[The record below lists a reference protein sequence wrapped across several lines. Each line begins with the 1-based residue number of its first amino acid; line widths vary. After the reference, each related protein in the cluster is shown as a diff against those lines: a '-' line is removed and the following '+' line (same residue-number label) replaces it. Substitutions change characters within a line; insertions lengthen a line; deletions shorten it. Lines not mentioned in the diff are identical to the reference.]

1 MARRKVIIT
10 VAQTGAFHGK
20 EANPNIPLTPE
31 EIAASAYDCYNAGAA
46 IIHIHARDQEG
57 LSTNDP
63 KVYSA
68 IGSGIRAR
76 CNAILQYSTA
86 PANREGTCAEDGMR
100 LLYDPDLVKPEMC
113 SLDCSLIGTSWGDR
127 TFVYE
132 WYRPFLLKYARKM
145 RDMGIKPEL
154 ECFNPESVEDVFNVL
169 VPAGVLEEPVSLS
182 FVMGMDRISQGS
194 ISFSEENLDFMIK
207 KLPKDRFVNFST
219 ISIGAKHHVPGMAMT
234 VLKGGGARVGM
245 EDNIYYAPGELLKS
259 NAQMV
264 ERAVRIIREL
274 GMEVAT
280 PDEARE
286 ILKLGRYAQ
295 SDGEEETNGKAEI
308 LYAGLPVDQN
318 SGLPGGHR
326 RLLGGSAG
334 GAPDRRRYAGH
345 RYLHRRYPDAV
356 HCGYGVAGYA
366 GHRAAGTERRM
377 HRQ

>member
-1 MARRKVIIT
+1 ML
-10 VAQTGAFHGK
+10 
-20 EANPNIPLTPE
+20 P
-31 EIAASAYDCYNAGAA
+31 
-46 IIHIHARDQEG
+46 G
-57 LSTNDP
+57 L
-63 KVYSA
+63 
-68 IGSGIRAR
+68 
-76 CNAILQYSTA
+76 L
-86 PANREGTCAEDGMR
+86 
-100 LLYDPDLVKPEMC
+100 PDRHEL
-113 SLDCSLIGTSWGDR
+113 GR

-234 VLKGGGARVGM
+234 GLKGGGARVGM

-259 NAQMV
+259 NAQMG

-286 ILKLGRYAQ
+286 ILKLGR
-295 SDGEEETNGKAEI
+295 
-308 LYAGLPVDQN
+308 
-318 SGLPGGHR
+318 
-326 RLLGGSAG
+326 
-334 GAPDRRRYAGH
+334 
-345 RYLHRRYPDAV
+345 
-356 HCGYGVAGYA
+356 
-366 GHRAAGTERRM
+366 
-377 HRQ
+377 

>member
-145 RDMGIKPEL
+145 RDVL
-154 ECFNPESVEDVFNVL
+154 NVL
-169 VPAGVLEEPVSLS
+169 VPAGVREEPVSLS

-286 ILKLGRYAQ
+286 ILKLGR
-295 SDGEEETNGKAEI
+295 
-308 LYAGLPVDQN
+308 
-318 SGLPGGHR
+318 
-326 RLLGGSAG
+326 
-334 GAPDRRRYAGH
+334 
-345 RYLHRRYPDAV
+345 
-356 HCGYGVAGYA
+356 
-366 GHRAAGTERRM
+366 
-377 HRQ
+377 